1 MSASAPET
9 QDVNGPEPD
18 LKRVIGPKL
27 LLLFIVGDILGTGV
41 YALTGSVAGEVGG
54 AAWAPFLVA
63 FVVATITAFSYLE
76 LVTKYPQAAGAA
88 LYTHKAFGIH
98 FFTFLV
104 AFAVMC
110 SGITSASTA
119 SNAFAGF
126 INAGF
131 ALDLE
136 VGGTGLMLI
145 ALGFMTLIA
154 LLNLRGVSES
164 VKANVVMTLVELSGL
179 LLIIFIGMYAVTQG
193 EADFSRVVVF
203 DSPSDKGVFF
213 AVTAATSLAFFAMVG
228 FEDSVN
234 MAEECENPV
243 RDFPKMMLTGL
254 GVTGVIYL
262 LVSITAVALV
272 PVGDL
277 TNADLGPALNQVVAA
292 GAPDLPFDK
301 IFPFIGM
308 FAVANSALINM
319 LMASRL
325 LYGMANQD
333 VLPRVLG
340 RVHKTRRTPYIAI
353 VFTTLISYGL
363 IIYVVRASASE
374 DGAANITLLGGTTA
388 LLLLC
393 VFTIVNIALMVL
405 RTDTVD
411 HDHFRTPFL
420 MPILGAAS
428 CAFLAGPWARSE
440 EQQEQYVIA
449 GGMMAVGI
457 VLWAI
462 TWLVNRGSRA
472 QRTGFRDIEHMED
485 DVR

>member
-1 MSASAPET
+1 MSATEAR
-9 QDVNGPEPD
+9 QHDVNGPQETE
-18 LKRVIGPKL
+18 LKRVIGPRL

-54 AAWAPFLVA
+54 AAWAPFLAA
-63 FVVATITAFSYLE
+63 FAVATITAFSYLE

-98 FFTFLV
+98 FVTFLV
-104 AFAVMC
+104 AFAVMS

-126 INAGF
+126 VNAGF
-131 ALDLE
+131 SLDLPA
-136 VGGTGLMLI
+136 GGTGIMLL
-145 ALGFMTLIA
+145 ALGFMA
-154 LLNLRGVSES
+154 LVAAVNFRGVGES
-164 VKANVVMTLVELSGL
+164 VKANVVLTLVELSGL

-193 EADFSRVVVF
+193 NADFSRVMVF
-203 DSPSDKGVFF
+203 ESPSDKSTFL
-213 AVTAATSLAFFAMVG
+213 AITAATSLAFFAMVG

-234 MAEECENPV
+234 MAEECQDPI

-254 GVTGVIYL
+254 GITGVIYL

-333 VLPRVLG
+333 VLPRSFG
-340 RVHKTRRTPYIAI
+340 KVHATRRTPWVAI
-353 VFTTLISYGL
+353 IFTTLLSFGL

-374 DGAANITLLGGTTA
+374 DGLAQITLLGGTTA

-393 VFTIVNIALMVL
+393 VFTVVNIALLVL
-405 RTDTVD
+405 RRQPVD
-411 HDHFRTPFL
+411 HDHFRAPT
-420 MPILGAAS
+420 ILPVIGALT
-428 CAFLAGPWARSE
+428 CAFPLPD
-440 EQQEQYVIA
+440 Q
-449 GGMMAVGI
+449 
-457 VLWAI
+457 
-462 TWLVNRGSRA
+462 
-472 QRTGFRDIEHMED
+472 
-485 DVR
+485 